1 MNCQEASVL
10 LHAFID
16 DELDAGHAHEIEAHV
31 SGCARCAAEL
41 RGLRD
46 MHRRLSSAQLRYQAP
61 PALHRRIENSLRVP
75 RPAPP
80 APNRRSLL
88 QGFVMGGMLSAAAA
102 ASLVLFVDRDAQ
114 DQRLLGDVVSA
125 HLRSLQANHLT
136 DVETSDQH
144 VVRPWFNGRLDLAPP
159 VVDLTAQGFTL
170 IGGRLDYID
179 ARPVAAIVYK
189 RRAHVINLFV
199 SQALPSAP
207 LTSSQASVS
216 GYNIRR
222 WTDGDLDLLA
232 VSDLN
237 SEELSEFV
245 EKFQAGLRAGN
256 TL

>member
-1 MNCQEASVL
+1 MNCEQATIL
-10 LHAFID
+10 LHALID
-16 DELDAGHAHEIEAHV
+16 DELDAGHAREVEVHV

-41 RGLRD
+41 HQQRELHGL
-46 MHRRLSSAQLRYQAP
+46 LSSADLRYQAP
-61 PALHRRIENSLRVP
+61 DALRRRIENSLRVS
-75 RPAPP
+75 RPLAPD
-80 APNRRSLL
+80 RRALL
-88 QGFVMGGMLSAAAA
+88 KGFAMGSMLSAAAA
-102 ASLVLFVDRDAQ
+102 ASLVLFVDRGAQ

-179 ARPVAAIVYK
+179 GRPVAAIVYK
-189 RRAHVINLFV
+189 RRAHIINLFV
-199 SQALPSAP
+199 AQALPSAP
-207 LTSSQASVS
+207 LAPSLTSVS

-222 WTDGDLDLLA
+222 WTDGDLDLVA

-237 SEELSEFV
+237 SEELGEFV
-245 EKFQAGLRAGN
+245 EKFQAGLRGGN